1 MKMSISNDNHS
12 IGHKHSLMQNL
23 KNDQQN
29 YTISRKK
36 GARSKIVPRHKTL
49 IPTCPES
56 LARREEKNE
65 EVYPASGLLA

>member
-1 MKMSISNDNHS
+1 MSISDDNNT
-12 IGHKHSLMQNL
+12 IEQKHSLMQTI

-49 IPTCPES
+49 IPTCPDS
-56 LARREEKNE
+56 LARREERRNE
-65 EVYPASGLLA
+65 EVIRRSVC

>member
-1 MKMSISNDNHS
+1 MSISNDNNTS
-12 IGHKHSLMQNL
+12 EQKQSLVQTI

-29 YTISRKK
+29 YAISRKK

-56 LARREEKNE
+56 LATREERKNE
-65 EVYPASGLLA
+65 EVVQRSVC